1 MKTNTLIKL
10 TAGAAVVGLL
20 LLFVFSSFGYR
31 DTMVGAQNGVQSA
44 YNINR
49 THLASY
55 VREVETNTGLAN
67 LHMQNLDKFIEA
79 AVSGRYR
86 DAEGKANAA
95 TDPTKTGTFFSS
107 MHEAYPQLPDTKIEL
122 VMKEVEVQ
130 EAKFAHDQEGLSE
143 QIKAWDNKRMA
154 SANLLYGLLPW
165 CHFPTNDLVAKG
177 PDGSELH
184 GKPALDHM
192 RELVSSAAS
201 DKAYG
206 NNEFDGVNIPK

>member
-1 MKTNTLIKL
+1 MKSLIKYGVL
-10 TAGAAVVGLL
+10 VAAVLAGIWYVMG
-20 LLFVFSSFGYR
+20 SFTYR
-31 DTMVGAQNGVQSA
+31 DTMVTAQNNVQSA

-67 LHMQNLDKFIEA
+67 LHMANLTKFIEA

-86 DAEGKANAA
+86 SADGKANAA
-95 TDPTKTGTFFSS
+95 TDPTKTGTFFSA

-122 VMKEVEVQ
+122 VMHEVEVQ
-130 EAKFAHDQEGLSE
+130 EAKFANDQEDLSRT
-143 QIKAWDNKRMA
+143 IKDWDNTRMKSA
-154 SANLLYGLLPW
+154 SIIYNILPW
-165 CHFPTNDLVAKG
+165 CSFPTDDLVAKG
-177 PDGSELH
+177 PDGTSLH

-192 RELVSSAAS
+192 RELVTSAAS

>member
-1 MKTNTLIKL
+1 MKTIVKW
-10 TAGAAVVGLL
+10 TALAVVLGIVMLT
-20 LLFVFSSFGYR
+20 VFSSFGYR
-31 DTMVGAQNGVQSA
+31 DQMVVAQNGVQAA
-44 YNINR
+44 YNQNR

-67 LHMQNLDKFIEA
+67 LHMKNLTGFIEA

-86 DAEGKANAA
+86 AADGKANSE
-95 TDPTKTGTFFSS
+95 TDPNKTGTFFSA
-107 MHEAYPQLPDTKIEL
+107 MHEAYPQLPDTLIQQ

-130 EAKFAHDQEGLSE
+130 EAKFANDQNNLSE
-143 QIKAWDNKRMA
+143 QIKIWDNKRMA
-154 SANLLYGLLPW
+154 SASLIYNLLPW
-165 CHFPTNDLVAKG
+165 CKFPTNDLVAKG
-177 PDGSELH
+177 PDGSELK

-192 RELVSSAAS
+192 RELVSSAAA